1 MLLEQ
6 LVEKAAQPPQYD
18 WDSYYRWLYSTLAGR
33 EVSDCRYWLCESCT
47 TVNLLFLP
55 TKYGKCRGCGLLY
68 LP

>member
-6 LVEKAAQPPQYD
+6 LVEKAAQPPKYD
-18 WDSYYRWLYSTLAGR
+18 WDSYYRWLYSTIAGR
-33 EVSDCRYWLCESCT
+33 EVADCRYWLCDSCM

-55 TKYGKCRGCGLLY
+55 VKYGKCRNCQLLY